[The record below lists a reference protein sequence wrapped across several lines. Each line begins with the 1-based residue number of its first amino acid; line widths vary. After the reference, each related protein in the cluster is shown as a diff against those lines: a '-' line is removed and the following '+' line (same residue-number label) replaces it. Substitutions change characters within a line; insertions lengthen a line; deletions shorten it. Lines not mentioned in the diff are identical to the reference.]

1 MNQLYHDFSTSLK
14 VEQQNQP
21 RADAFYKS
29 HGALNIKRYDYN
41 NPAEK
46 KFQQDGIDCSVEYY
60 TPGLDVFWLNYSEK
74 FRTVDTGD
82 MCIEL
87 WSDYDNRIP
96 GWALHDKSDTILYVT
111 PEYFYEVTNNEHFK
125 QMVQRLVDEWNE
137 NALRDFVNND
147 GCVRQLVKSKDGY
160 GCQLIKSFSKN
171 NNGEKYGNKWM
182 GICICIPWQ
191 ILLKEFFIDINMYD
205 NSHNKLDINKMY

>member
-1 MNQLYHDFSTSLK
+1 MSHYYNFSTSLK
-14 VEQQNQP
+14 VERNNQP

-41 NPAEK
+41 NPDEK

-60 TPGLDVFWLNYSEK
+60 APGLDIFWLNYSEK
-74 FRTVDTGD
+74 FRTIDTGD

-111 PEYFYEVTNNEHFK
+111 PEYFYEVTNNGDFK
-125 QMVQRLVDEWNE
+125 RMVQRLADEWAWD
-137 NALRDFVNND
+137 ALQNFANND
-147 GCVRQLVKSKDGY
+147 DCVRQLVRSKDGY
-160 GCQLIKSFSKN
+160 DCQLIKSFSKN
-171 NNGEKYGNKWM
+171 NIGEKHGNKWM
-182 GICICIPWQ
+182 GICVCIPWKT
-191 ILLKEFFIDINMYD
+191 LFNDYFININMYD
-205 NSHNKLDINKMY
+205 RDYNKLNINKEY

>member
-1 MNQLYHDFSTSLK
+1 MNQLHNFSTSLK
-14 VEQQNQP
+14 IEQNNQP

-60 TPGLDVFWLNYSEK
+60 APGLDIFWLNYSEK

-87 WSDYDNRIP
+87 WGDYDNRIL

-111 PEYFYEVTNNEHFK
+111 PEYFYEVTNNGDFK
-125 QMVQRLVDEWNE
+125 WMVQRLANEWTWE
-137 NALRDFVNND
+137 ALHDFANN
-147 GCVRQLVKSKDGY
+147 GCMRQSVRSKDGY
-160 GCQLIKSFSKN
+160 KCQLIKSFSKN
-171 NNGEKYGNKWM
+171 NSGEKYGNKWM
-182 GICICIPWQ
+182 GICVCIPWKT
-191 ILLKEFFIDINMYD
+191 LFNEFFININMYD
-205 NSHNKLDINKMY
+205 KKYNKLSINKEY